1 MSAAQTLGRSS
12 RHLVRRPTLVVSVV
26 VVVTLAWWIIA
37 PGSLTSYDPVRGEI
51 VDKLLPPSGDHW
63 FGTDSL
69 GRDLFS
75 RVVHGTRVSVAAAAV
90 AVLVGASL
98 ATIIGGIA
106 GYFGGFVDG
115 VSMRL
120 VDIFLAVPGLL
131 IAFIVISVLGQG
143 TVDVAIA
150 VGIASAASLAR
161 ITRSEVRR
169 VGLAPYV
176 QHSRDM
182 GAGSWRVLRSHVIP
196 NSTTPVATLL
206 LPEFAG
212 AILAVSALSYLG
224 FGAQPPTP
232 EWGSLVAEGRAH
244 LSNAWWLV
252 TLPSATIVACVLALF
267 VIGRNIRGAQGRRA

>member
-1 MSAAQTLGRSS
+1 MTAARSS
-12 RHLVRRPTLVVSVV
+12 ARSVHPIAIRPTLLLSIVV
-26 VVVTLAWWIIA
+26 VGALACWIVA
-37 PGSLTSYDPVRGEI
+37 PGFFTSYDPIRGEI
-51 VDKLLPPSGDHW
+51 VDKLLPPSRDHL

-90 AVLVGASL
+90 AVVVGASL
-98 ATIIGGIA
+98 ATVVGGIA
-106 GYFGGFVDG
+106 GYFGGVVDS

-131 IAFIVISVLGQG
+131 IAFIAISVLGQG
-143 TVDVAIA
+143 TVDIAVA

-161 ITRSEVRR
+161 ITRSEIRR

-182 GAGSWRVLRSHVIP
+182 GAGHWRVLTSHVIP

-212 AILAVSALSYLG
+212 AVLAVSALSYLG

-252 TLPSATIVACVLALF
+252 SLPSATIVACVLALF
-267 VIGRNIRGAQGRRA
+267 VIGRTLRHRQGRAA